1 MDPLGS
7 IRERKVEEET
17 QEDVSCQGFEIDPQ
31 QLLTDE
37 RSKNNKSTLIKK
49 FFRQDEDKSLRRT
62 SSFMLRSQ
70 VEGGGKYVSSRF
82 HPKFSLI
89 HILKIS
95 DYNYFYNFLYQF
107 I

>member
-1 MDPLGS
+1 MIFFADNQILENIKFQFFQVTMDPLGS

-70 VEGGGKYVSSRF
+70 VEGGGKHVSRGF
-82 HPKFSLI
+82 
-89 HILKIS
+89 
-95 DYNYFYNFLYQF
+95 
-107 I
+107 